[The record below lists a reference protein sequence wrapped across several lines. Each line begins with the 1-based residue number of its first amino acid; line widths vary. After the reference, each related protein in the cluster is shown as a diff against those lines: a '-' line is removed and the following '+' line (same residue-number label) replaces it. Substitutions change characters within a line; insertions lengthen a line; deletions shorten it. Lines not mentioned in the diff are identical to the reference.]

1 MGDAFSVPFIL
12 SCSEV
17 ISAVRWQV
25 AYQKSYKSPREDY
38 KLVVGPSPHSY
49 SGMVSFVSIG
59 LPDSALDGVVFI
71 RLYFYIV
78 LVDVVTRGLA
88 VLENGRI

>member
-1 MGDAFSVPFIL
+1 M
-12 SCSEV
+12 
-17 ISAVRWQV
+17 
-25 AYQKSYKSPREDY
+25 
-38 KLVVGPSPHSY
+38 VVGSSPHSY

-88 VLENGRI
+88 VLENGRNITGLVFFDLGTKGFWKNSV